1 MQRSSRI
8 AASLLLVACGGSA
21 SKGAAPAVQRPAQTA
36 DAGPSVTTNDVPS
49 IEALVARGASEAP
62 MMREA
67 SRSPDVKAPIELQAG
82 TADTCYRALVA
93 ANEPVTTWF
102 EADDHDRRGAAFSGT
117 NGLVPP
123 AGPVCFRKGERLR
136 LIVER
141 PNEKTLTRAVVWA
154 SP

>member
-1 MQRSSRI
+1 M
-8 AASLLLVACGGSA
+8 LVACGRS
-21 SKGAAPAVQRPAQTA
+21 SPKGPAPAVQRPAQSP
-36 DAGPSVTTNDVPS
+36 DAGPSITTDDVPS
-49 IEALVARGASEAP
+49 IEALVARGAADAP

-82 TADTCYRALVA
+82 NADTCYRALVA

-102 EADDHDRRGAAFSGT
+102 EADDHDRRGSAFFGT
-117 NGLVPP
+117 DGLVPP
-123 AGPVCFRKGERLR
+123 AGPVCFRKGARLR

-141 PNEKTLTRAVVWA
+141 PSAKTLARAVVWA